1 MTDVMREIKEKMVR
15 SDGKMDQAEWNG
27 LVDQAVAYK
36 NQDKGKTVMPPP
48 PHILTENEYEL
59 GITNRFVTE
68 DLIRHWA
75 NAIGDPNPLWRDPA
89 YARGTTW
96 GGIIAP
102 PTFESAIAYCTA
114 GGRGPDGSIRLPG
127 FNNMAAGNRHEYFG
141 VIRPG
146 DEFRIV
152 DKYLGVE
159 EIAVKGKPYRMFLES
174 GERAYIN
181 QREDVVAVAI
191 GRGIITGTPPWIAEK
206 DAKLYTEIKRHHFT
220 REELDTIYRQYDE
233 QLDGKTRRGR
243 EVLYWE
249 DVEPGDTLKPLAK
262 GPIDTCDIGSGF
274 VFWMNYAF
282 AVKWAVMRRELQHHP
297 IDPETGGYRYRR
309 DWHLEDP
316 LAKMMGMPYAF
327 MDGVHNEM
335 ILTQVLTD
343 WMGDDG
349 FVKVLDFQNRR
360 INIMG
365 DMNWLKGEVTE
376 KYVENDEHL
385 VDLKIWSENQ
395 DGHVNTKGTA
405 TVRLKSKSV

>member
-1 MTDVMREIKEKMVR
+1 MNDVMKEIKAKI
-15 SDGKMDQAEWNG
+15 SQGGQNLTKAEWNK
-27 LVDQAVAYK
+27 LVDAAVAFK
-36 NQDKGKTVMPPP
+36 NEDKGKTIQPPP
-48 PHILTENEYEL
+48 PHVLPENEYQI
-59 GITNRFVTE
+59 GINNRVVTE

-75 NAIGDPNPLWRDPA
+75 NAMGDPNPLWRDPS

-127 FNNMAAGNRHEYFG
+127 FNNMAAGNRHEYFQ

-152 DKYLGVE
+152 DRYLGIE
-159 EIAVKGKPYRMFLES
+159 EIPVKGKPYRMFLES
-174 GERAYIN
+174 GERKYIN
-181 QREDVVAVAI
+181 QREEVVAVAV
-191 GRGIITGTPPWIAEK
+191 GRGIITGMPPWISGDEARLHK
-206 DAKLYTEIKRHHFT
+206 EIKRHRFT
-220 REELDTIYRQYDE
+220 REELDRVYGQYDE
-233 QLDGKTRRGR
+233 QLSGKGRRGK

-249 DVEPGDTLKPLAK
+249 DVVEGEELKPIAK
-262 GPIDTCDIGSGF
+262 GPIDTCDISSGI

-282 AVKWAVMRRELQHHP
+282 AVKWAVMRRQLQHHP

-309 DWHLEDP
+309 DWHLEEP
-316 LAKMMGMPYAF
+316 LAKLMGMPYPF

-335 ILTQVLTD
+335 ILTQVVTD
-343 WMGDDG
+343 WMGDEG

-365 DMNWLKGEVTE
+365 DINWLKGQVTK
-376 KYVENDEHL
+376 KYVADGEHL
-385 VDLKIWSENQ
+385 IDLKIWSENQ
-395 DGHVNTKGTA
+395 EGYINTKGTA
-405 TVRLKSKSV
+405 TVRLKSKTA